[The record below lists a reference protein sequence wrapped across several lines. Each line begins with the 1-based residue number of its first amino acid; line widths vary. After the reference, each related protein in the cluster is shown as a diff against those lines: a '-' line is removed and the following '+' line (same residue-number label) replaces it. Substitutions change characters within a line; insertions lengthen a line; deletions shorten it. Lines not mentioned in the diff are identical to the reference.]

1 MRVNDSGQGRA
12 IMTKSAKIPPVSKQL
27 KYAKPFGDL
36 ITTELDRILK
46 ETPEKDRGIALF
58 AMTKVMTIIWVNIMR
73 DIEMDPLQAI
83 IMMTDIW
90 KSVEQTDEM
99 LDENDRIGGLH

>member
-1 MRVNDSGQGRA
+1 MA
-12 IMTKSAKIPPVSKQL
+12 KSAKMPPLGKQL

-36 ITTELDRILK
+36 ITAELDRIMQ

-58 AMTKVMTIIWVNIMR
+58 AITKVMTIIWVNIMR

-83 IMMTDIW
+83 VMLTDIW
-90 KSVEQTDEM
+90 KSIEQTDAMMEEM
-99 LDENDRIGGLH
+99 EKTGGLH